1 MRYTKQLITV
11 SLLMGLSLNSCTND
25 DNSVPSQQTPTVILF
40 SASPY
45 RLESKAIHTEST
57 MPTDLPIGIYGWGHK
72 LGQTAPLTPR
82 PDLTNQAYTTTDGT
96 AYTSDMDAHFPVAS
110 DTVIDFYAYYPYQ
123 ASLSNSE
130 ASYDL
135 KDQIDIMYATPILN
149 KGKMDVETDTNS
161 STATATVALTFNHQ
175 LSAITIVIKKAD
187 DIKEPLILQKVELV
201 NYPSSIHMNIQT
213 GRLTAS
219 NTVAD
224 YPIPLAAPIT
234 ITPAEATVSTNYL
247 LWPGEAPTF
256 RFSISDHTY
265 EVHPSQAFIAG
276 KKQTQEEFFHTF
288 NTLYESGR
296 QIVLT
301 SDRPPREMTQLED
314 RLQSRFVSGLMVD
327 VAPPDFETRLAIIKN
342 KAAMLGVKLPDEIYG
357 YIAENVT
364 ANVRQIEG
372 TLNKLLAYRDL
383 LGDQVDEQSVG
394 RAVRDMLQKSN
405 EYIPSPS
412 VIISYICKYFSVE
425 EDVLRGQRRGRNEVN
440 ARQIAMYLIRR
451 MTNLSLNDIGKE
463 FGDRDHT
470 TVLHSLDKVEKQ
482 MRTDPAFAEVVKEIT
497 TNINAKR

>member
-1 MRYTKQLITV
+1 MNSVADVWQVVLERLRAGGLAETAISTWFDEVEAVAIRDMTFYLCCPNDFKRGTIESLFLPNLKAALKEIFSADFDVKLLSAAERSALGQEKPKKPT
-11 SLLMGLSLNSCTND
+11 SLLESGEFTFDTFVVGDSNKLAYAAARAVADAPAEHYN
-25 DNSVPSQQTPTVILF
+25 PLF
-40 SASPY
+40 
-45 RLESKAIHTEST
+45 
-57 MPTDLPIGIYGWGHK
+57 IYGDSG
-72 LGQTAPLTPR
+72 LGKTHLIYAIAHEIRTKTPNAKIVYIKG
-82 PDLTNQAYTTTDGT
+82 DDFTN
-96 AYTSDMDAHFPVAS
+96 
-110 DTVIDFYAYYPYQ
+110 
-123 ASLSNSE
+123 
-130 ASYDL
+130 
-135 KDQIDIMYATPILN
+135 
-149 KGKMDVETDTNS
+149 
-161 STATATVALTFNHQ
+161 
-175 LSAITIVIKKAD
+175 
-187 DIKEPLILQKVELV
+187 ELV
-201 NYPSSIHMNIQT
+201 EAIRT
-213 GRLTAS
+213 GKNVEFRS
-219 NTVAD
+219 KYRDAD
-224 YPIPLAAPIT
+224 
-234 ITPAEATVSTNYL
+234 L
-247 LWPGEAPTF
+247 LLM
-256 RFSISDHTY
+256 DD
-265 EVHPSQAFIAG
+265 VQFIAG
-276 KKQTQEEFFHTF
+276 RKQTQEEFFHTF